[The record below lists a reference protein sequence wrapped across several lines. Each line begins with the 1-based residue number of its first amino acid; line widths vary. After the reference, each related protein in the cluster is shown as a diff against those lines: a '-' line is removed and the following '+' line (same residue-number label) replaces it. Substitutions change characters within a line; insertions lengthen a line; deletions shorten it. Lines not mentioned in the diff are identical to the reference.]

1 MISDELIPIAC
12 HPKRWKFCM
21 SEDKTKRNKTD
32 FCWVMLW
39 MYTIR
44 EYFVTETPY
53 EYLVILTVQFFFLVL
68 FFLGYLSEN
77 TYLKNFQFFL
87 GIIYIGNI
95 RTFWHR
101 KLYIKNW

>member
-12 HPKRWKFCM
+12 HPKRRWKFCM

-53 EYLVILTVQFFFLVL
+53 EYLVILTVQFF
-68 FFLGYLSEN
+68 YLS
-77 TYLKNFQFFL
+77 YFFWDICLKIHIWKISNS
-87 GIIYIGNI
+87 
-95 RTFWHR
+95 FWE
-101 KLYIKNW
+101 